1 MEPFLRTEG
10 GAPAL
15 RTVAE
20 ESERDTVACSW
31 RALAEEFALDTD
43 GGTPPALRN
52 DETVFVLATD

>member
-20 ESERDTVACSW
+20 ELERDTVACSW